1 MLANERRTI
10 RSDQLEKKKEVP
22 EARGGEGKGERE
34 RGEEY
39 VDLWQHTRCARDSF
53 CFSFVY

>member
-34 RGEEY
+34 RERRGICGSVAAY
-39 VDLWQHTRCARDSF
+39 SLCA
-53 CFSFVY
+53 